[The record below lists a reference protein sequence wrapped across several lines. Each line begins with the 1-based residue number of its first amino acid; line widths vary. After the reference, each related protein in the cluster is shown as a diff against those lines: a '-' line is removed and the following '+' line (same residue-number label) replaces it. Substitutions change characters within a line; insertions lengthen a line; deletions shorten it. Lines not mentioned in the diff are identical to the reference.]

1 MALTLCLWVATF
13 PWAQNQR
20 RKTLVC
26 LSGFTDKPKVVSS
39 LKTMTDELENQ
50 DSLIPEQETEDSSNL
65 EQPDDAEKLTK
76 LEEANKQL
84 FARAKK
90 AEEEAKTLKSLK
102 EEKPPVPQNVD
113 INELVAAKFEER
125 DLESL
130 ELSDEIKGETKAY
143 AKAKGISIREAS
155 KSEYI
160 KFLSE
165 KESDKVREVDAS
177 ASTKSTGKSAKRD
190 FSSLGDEGI
199 TKLDDEEFGKYKEW
213 LKSQE

>member
-1 MALTLCLWVATF
+1 
-13 PWAQNQR
+13 
-20 RKTLVC
+20 
-26 LSGFTDKPKVVSS
+26 
-39 LKTMTDELENQ
+39 MTDELENQ
-50 DSLIPEQETEDSSNL
+50 ELTNPEDETTDSTNG
-65 EQPDDAEKLTK
+65 EQPDDAEKLAK

-102 EEKPPVPQNVD
+102 EDKPPVSPGVD
-113 INELVAAKFEER
+113 INDLVNTKFEER

-130 ELSDEIKGETKAY
+130 ELSDEIKSETKAY
-143 AKAKGISIREAS
+143 AKAKGISVREAS

-165 KESDKVREVDAS
+165 KEADKVRETEAS
-177 ASTKSTGKSAKRD
+177 ASTKGTGKSAKRD
-190 FSSLGDEGI
+190 FSKLGDDGI
-199 TKLDDEEFGKYKEW
+199 GKLDEEEFAQYKVW